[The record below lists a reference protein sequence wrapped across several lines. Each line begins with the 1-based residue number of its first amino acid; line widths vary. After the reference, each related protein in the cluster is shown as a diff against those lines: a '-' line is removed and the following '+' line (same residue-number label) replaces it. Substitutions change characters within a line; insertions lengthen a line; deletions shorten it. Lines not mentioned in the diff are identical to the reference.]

1 MEPDTKFAPR
11 IYYIAPLILGGLRH
25 WLAHLD
31 RAADMGFDHILIAPP
46 FLPGQSQ
53 DVFVTQDHQ
62 YLHPLLLEGGDQQE
76 APDALAWLSL
86 LAKEVSARGM
96 SLLLDVALGSVDR
109 EAGLYRDHPDWFKPP
124 GGPERRLDPR
134 STPHQE
140 HIVYANFADPEATD
154 RLIDWWSWQLRRY
167 AKSGI
172 VGFRFDDARGVP
184 AHVWRRLAASVRE
197 KHPLQRFL
205 AWTPGLSH
213 QELITL
219 EDAGFDATF
228 SSIRWWDYRADWM
241 AEEQAA
247 LARVAPSI
255 GFPEAPFGIR
265 LINDLPEIDD
275 LQNTE
280 AVTRAYRRALR
291 IAVSTGNGW
300 MLPAGFEFGAQ
311 TPFHRDR
318 DGIAEFEALVRTPRI
333 DLQSDIRTLNRLS
346 HRVPTLSHA
355 GVLTTLSGPDAN
367 VTALLRCSGSDARY
381 AERAVL
387 IVANP
392 NLHHTTLADT
402 HAFLAGIPAE
412 FTLFAEIDC
421 GNAPQTGSNE
431 KAVAQPNVDT
441 STVAGADSTVG
452 ADAAVPAGNGP
463 SQGEAESDTH
473 PDLHRFAP
481 LAPFALAPGEIRLF
495 EAHRSIPI
503 ASPASSVKRS
513 SKSAERKA
521 ATEAVQ
527 VPRIAIEAVSP
538 AVDDGRFPA
547 KRVVG
552 EQVSLEADIFMD
564 GHDKIAAVA
573 LWRERGTEAWRELP
587 MRALSNDRWAAMLP
601 LLRLGAYEYTVE
613 AWRDT
618 YGTLVDHIVKKVAA
632 KQDVGLELA
641 EAKMLFGSLLG
652 GTLEGVAA
660 GTSGATETQAKTKSA
675 KAAASEKTAKAAA
688 PDKAAKASKAVTGAK
703 KASAASPTS
712 GVASHVPAI
721 ASPASAGGSQASTAA
736 LRNIA
741 SEFATASAER
751 QLAIVLAP
759 ETASAVAAT
768 RQRDFSVRH
777 TAVLTILAER
787 AAARF
792 ANWYELFPR
801 SQSGD
806 PHRHGTFIDVIAR
819 LPDINAMGFDVLYF
833 PPIHP
838 IGLANRKGPN
848 NTLTPGPEDV
858 GSPYAIGAPEGG
870 HTAIHPELGSFDDF
884 RSLMT
889 AARSYGI
896 ELALDF
902 AIQCSPDHPWLKE
915 HPTWFAWRPD
925 GTLRYAENPPKK
937 YQDIVNPDFYSADAV
952 PALWLELRDVILFWI
967 GAGIH
972 IFRVDN
978 PHTKPL
984 PFWEW
989 MIGDIRARHPEVIF
1003 LSEAFTR
1010 PKVMNRLA
1018 KVGFSQS
1025 YTYFTWRETRKD
1037 FIDYMTE
1044 LTQTP
1049 VREYFRPNFFVNT
1062 PDINPRFLQHSGRAG
1077 FVIRAA
1083 LAATLAGV
1091 WGVYSGFELCEAAA
1105 LPNSEEYLDSEKYQI
1120 RTFDWQ
1126 RPGNII
1132 GEITML
1138 NRIRRANPALH
1149 THLNIQFLPSS
1160 NPDVLFFEKATPNRD
1175 NVLLIA
1181 IALQPQGMQES
1192 SIEIPLWRWGLG
1204 DGEAVQAEDLV
1215 SNEQFTMHGK
1225 YQTIRLDPQVM
1236 PFAIRR
1242 VSVPGYNQAQAAKEL
1257 EALAKVQAAHTIK
1270 NGAGE

>member
-1 MEPDTKFAPR
+1 MEPDTTFAPR
-11 IYYIAPLILGGLRH
+11 IYYISHLLLGGLGN
-25 WLAHLD
+25 WLPHLD

-46 FLPGQSQ
+46 FLPGQS
-53 DVFVTQDHQ
+53 DDIFITRDHNV
-62 YLHPLLLEGGDQQE
+62 LHPVLVQDGNAQGQTHGK
-76 APDALAWLSL
+76 PGALAWLSA
-86 LAKEVSARGM
+86 LAKEVNARGM

-134 STPHQE
+134 GTPHQE

-154 RLIDWWSWQLRRY
+154 RLIDWWSGQLRRY
-167 AKSGI
+167 AECGI

-184 AHVWRRLAASVRE
+184 AHVWRRLAAGARE
-197 KHPLQRFL
+197 THPLQRFL
-205 AWTPGLSH
+205 VWTPGLSRN
-213 QELITL
+213 ELATL

-265 LINDLPEIDD
+265 LLDDLPDIGD
-275 LQNTE
+275 LQNT
-280 AVTRAYRRALR
+280 AALARAYRRALN

-300 MLPAGFEFGAQ
+300 MLPVGFEFGAHV
-311 TPFHRDR
+311 PFHRDR
-318 DGIAEFEALVRTPRI
+318 DGIADFEALLRAPRL
-333 DLQSDIRTLNRLS
+333 DLQQDIRALNRLS
-346 HRVPTLSHA
+346 HEVPTLNHA

-367 VTALLRCSGSDARY
+367 ATALLRCSGRDARY
-381 AERAVL
+381 AEHAIL

-392 NLHHTTLADT
+392 DLHQATLADT
-402 HAFLAGIPAE
+402 NAFLEGIPAE
-412 FTLFAEIDC
+412 FTLFAEINRA
-421 GNAPQTGSNE
+421 G
-431 KAVAQPNVDT
+431 VD
-441 STVAGADSTVG
+441 AK
-452 ADAAVPAGNGP
+452 ADAAKANTGT
-463 SQGEAESDTH
+463 SQGSGDAESDTH

-481 LAPFALAPGEIRLF
+481 LTPFALAPAEIRLF
-495 EAHRSIPI
+495 EAHRSVPI
-503 ASPASSVKRS
+503 AALAPSVKRS
-513 SKSAERKA
+513 GKSAERKA
-521 ATEAVQ
+521 AIEAVQ

-538 AVDDGRFPA
+538 SVDAGRFPA

-573 LWRERGTEAWRELP
+573 LWREHGSEPWQELP
-587 MRALSNDRWAAMLP
+587 MRPLGNDRWSATLP

-632 KQDVGLELA
+632 QQDVALELA
-641 EAKMLFGSLLG
+641 EAKILFGALLG
-652 GTLEGVAA
+652 GKL
-660 GTSGATETQAKTKSA
+660 GATEPQSKPKTA
-675 KAAASEKTAKAAA
+675 KAAASEKSAKTSKAIEGALKA
-688 PDKAAKASKAVTGAK
+688 DKAEKASGKTEK
-703 KASAASPTS
+703 NSAADANAVVNGVKS
-712 GVASHVPAI
+712 GVKSEDT
-721 ASPASAGGSQASTAA
+721 SAGTLAPRATTSA
-736 LRNIA
+736 LRAIA
-741 SEFATASAER
+741 SEFATASSER
-751 QLAIVLAP
+751 QLAIVLAS
-759 ETASAVAAT
+759 ETANAVTAT

-777 TAVLTILAER
+777 TAVLGILAER

-819 LPDINAMGFDVLYF
+819 LPAISAMGFDVLYF

-889 AARSYGI
+889 AARYHGI

-915 HPTWFAWRPD
+915 HPNWFAWRPD

-937 YQDIVNPDFYSADAV
+937 YQDIVNPDFYSSDAV
-952 PALWLELRDVILFWI
+952 PALWLALRDVILFWI

-989 MIGDIRARHPEVIF
+989 MIGDIRSRHPEVIF

-1025 YTYFTWRETRKD
+1025 YTYFTWRETRQE
-1037 FIDYMTE
+1037 FTDYMTE

-1062 PDINPRFLQHSGRAG
+1062 PDINPRFLQHAGRAG
-1077 FVIRAA
+1077 FIIRAA

-1091 WGVYSGFELCEAAA
+1091 WGVYSGFELCESAA

-1160 NPDVLFFEKATPNRD
+1160 NPNVLFFEKATPNRD

-1181 IALQPQGMQES
+1181 IALQPQGIQES
-1192 SIEIPLWRWGLG
+1192 SIEVPLWRWGLG
-1204 DGEAVQAEDLV
+1204 DADTVHAEDLV
-1215 SNEQFTMHGK
+1215 STEHFTMYGK

-1242 VSVPGYNQAQAAKEL
+1242 ISVPGYNQARAKKGL
-1257 EALAKVQAAHTIK
+1257 EVLRTQNIK
-1270 NGAGE
+1270 HGAGK